1 MAHLEPRPERNHA
14 WSILV
19 PDLGA
24 LPPWPAQREVTPF
37 VVDVA
42 HPCYTTDMSTTTV
55 RLDDEDE
62 AILDMLAPE
71 FGGRSSAIR
80 QALRNLAA
88 DRKRQ
93 NALRLF
99 LAEWDTEDGPI
110 DSDDIAA
117 MADRYGL

>member
-1 MAHLEPRPERNHA
+1 
-14 WSILV
+14 
-19 PDLGA
+19 
-24 LPPWPAQREVTPF
+24 
-37 VVDVA
+37 
-42 HPCYTTDMSTTTV
+42 MSTTTV

-93 NALRLF
+93 DALGSF
-99 LAEWDTEDGPI
+99 LADWDAEEGPI
-110 DSDDIAA
+110 GEDEIAA
-117 MADRYGL
+117 MANRYGL